1 MFNILKELLFS
12 RELSFEEGTITMLKG
27 RVVII
32 PIHIFVEI
40 YKKLQEYKI
49 DPNKFLY
56 EIGEKEGVYWIG
68 QIKDRY
74 RMKPAET
81 LKWGLNSMSVGGW
94 GKIETVKVDLIKK
107 DIAVFRAYNSPFAKL
122 LGRTGKVSDPILAG
136 FIGGGGSIIYN
147 RSLECQETKC
157 IAKGDMFCEFVVRP
171 SKKDWLSKY
180 RSKYQLKG
188 NEK

>member
-12 RELSFEEGTITMLKG
+12 RELSFEEGIITMLKG

-32 PIHIFVEI
+32 PIHIFVDI
-40 YKKLQEYKI
+40 YKELQEHKI

-122 LGRTGKVSDPILAG
+122 LGITGKVSDPILAG

-147 RSLECQETKC
+147 RSLECKETKC

>member
-1 MFNILKELLFS
+1 MLNILKELLFS
-12 RELSFEEGTITMLKG
+12 REISFEEGSIMMLKG

-32 PIHIFVEI
+32 PIHIFVNI
-40 YKKLQEYKI
+40 FKKLQEYKI
-49 DPNKFLY
+49 DSDKFLY
-56 EIGEKEGVYWIG
+56 EIGKEEGVHWIG

-74 RMKPAET
+74 RMKPTDA

-94 GKIETVKVDLIKK
+94 GKIETVKVDLFKRNT
-107 DIAVFRAYNSPFAKL
+107 AVFRAYNSPFAKL

-147 RSLECQETKC
+147 RSLECKETKC
-157 IAKGDMFCEFVVRP
+157 IAKGDMFCEFVVKP
-171 SKKDWLSKY
+171 SKKDWISKY
-180 RSKYQLKG
+180 KSEYQLKG